1 MKNFF
6 LIFILILFIFPASS
20 FGQNLNLENAKKK
33 KLQEEISYI
42 DKQLSTTKSSHK
54 ESINTLV
61 LTHKKINT
69 KKALLDEI
77 SNEIS
82 QYNIGIYKKNK
93 EIQQLTNRLDTLKK
107 YYEKMVYNAYKNR
120 DPKLLFMFIFSSE
133 NLGQSIR
140 RWSYLQNISEQVHT
154 QAKEIKSTSEKLTE
168 AQKTLISY
176 KNQLEQNR
184 ISYTKEYRLYIIE
197 RDQINKKINSLRKKE
212 NDYLA
217 TLKQKRQEVEELNKK
232 IEQLLSAAVAKEK
245 MSKKGQTKDQIKID
259 YKLSSNFANNKGK
272 LPWPVSQG
280 VITEHFGQHYHPI
293 FKSVK
298 LPYNNG
304 INITTDKNASVFCI
318 FKGVVKQILVMPGY
332 NQCILIQH
340 GEYFTFYTKLKRIY
354 VKRDQN
360 LDTGSP
366 IGVVDDKEDH
376 GELHFQL
383 WKGTSKQNPEYWLK
397 KK

>member
-1 MKNFF
+1 MKNFS

-20 FGQNLNLENAKKK
+20 FGQNLKLENAKKK
-33 KLQEEISYI
+33 RLQEEISYI
-42 DKQLSTTKSSHK
+42 DRQLSATKSTHR
-54 ESINTLV
+54 ESINTLT
-61 LTHKKINT
+61 LTQKRINT

-77 SNEIS
+77 SKEIN
-82 QYNIGIYKKNK
+82 QYNIGIYQKNK
-93 EIQQLTNRLDTLKK
+93 EIQQLSNRLDTLKK

-133 NLGQSIR
+133 NLSQSIR

-154 QAKEIKSTSEKLTE
+154 QAKEIRTTSEELKK
-168 AQKTLISY
+168 AQQTLISY
-176 KNQLEQNR
+176 KKERQQNQATYKNEFQ
-184 ISYTKEYRLYIIE
+184 SYAIE
-197 RDQINKKINSLRKKE
+197 RDQIRKKINALRKRE
-212 NDYLA
+212 SEYLA

-232 IEQLLSAAVAKEK
+232 IEQILSAVVAEDKK
-245 MSKKGQTKDQIKID
+245 DKTSKSKDQIKID
-259 YKLSSNFANNKGK
+259 YKLSSTFASNKGK
-272 LPWPVSQG
+272 LPWPVSKG

-304 INITTDKNASVFCI
+304 INITTDKDASVFCI

-332 NQCILIQH
+332 NQCVLIQH

-354 VKRDQN
+354 VKRGQN
-360 LDTGSP
+360 LATGSP
-366 IGVVDDKEDH
+366 IGVVDDKEEH